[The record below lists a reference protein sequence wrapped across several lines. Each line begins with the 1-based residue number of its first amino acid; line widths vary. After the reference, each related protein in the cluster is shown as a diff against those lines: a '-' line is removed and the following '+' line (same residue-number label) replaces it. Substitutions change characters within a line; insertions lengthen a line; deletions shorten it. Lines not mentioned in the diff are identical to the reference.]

1 MKVMAAKDIAS
12 KFKDG
17 KILPPAKATA
27 IAGMH
32 DISEA
37 RSCLYHHVHE
47 QADYEV
53 ARSLCEIMAKEE
65 GYRNMNTLGEKMLKC
80 IDQSK

>member
-1 MKVMAAKDIAS
+1 MAAKDIAS
-12 KFKDG
+12 KLENK

-27 IAGMH
+27 IAGMNAT
-32 DISEA
+32 SEA

-53 ARSLCEIMAKEE
+53 AKSLCEIMVKEE
-65 GYRNMNTLGEKMLKC
+65 GYRNMNKLGKEMLKYLE
-80 IDQSK
+80 QSK